1 MNLIFFILHTSWIQ
15 ILLAVFVG
23 AISGFGGAA
32 ILALINH
39 ALHKSGT
46 PDSDLL
52 WGFGVVCLIVLLMRV
67 ASGILLVRLS
77 QRAVSQLRMQLSC
90 QILMSPVRLLESL
103 GTHRLLATL
112 TEDVPAITTAFV
124 SLPMLCV
131 QVATA
136 LGCLVYLGW
145 LSWPLVFVIM
155 GFIGFGIF
163 MFRIQEAR
171 ALRSLKSAREAH
183 DDLHHHFRAMTEGAK
198 ELKLHRRRRSA
209 FLSKRL
215 QVAVSESARQFIAG
229 MTTYTIAGSGSSLLL
244 YLAIGLLLFGL
255 PAIQEILP
263 ETMTGYILV
272 MLYLMTPLE
281 GIVAALPGFGRAG
294 VSLKKV
300 QDLGLSLST
309 HVSKSKLEEV
319 LTTSDVLGAP
329 CSREAVSLE
338 RLEFVGVTHQYQHER
353 EGHDFCLGP
362 IELVFHP
369 GEVVFLVGGNG
380 SGKTTLAMLLL
391 GLYEPEG
398 GEIRL
403 NGESVTQEQREDYRQ
418 LFSAVFSDFYLFES
432 FLGLDTAELEIQ
444 ANEYL
449 QQLELDHKVTVKN
462 GRLSTLELSQGQR
475 KRLALLTALLED
487 RPFYVFDEWA
497 ADQDPVF
504 KKLFYTEILPELKA
518 AGKTVLVITHDDQYF
533 HVADRCIRMDFG
545 QITHISEK
553 SMVQV

>member
-1 MNLIFFILHTSWIQ
+1 MNLIFFLLRASRIHILIAV
-15 ILLAVFVG
+15 LAG

-32 ILALINH
+32 LLALINH
-39 ALHKSGT
+39 ALNKPGT
-46 PDSDLL
+46 PGSGLL
-52 WGFGVVCLIVLLMRV
+52 WGFGSGCIVVILMRV
-67 ASGILLVRLS
+67 ASQILLVRLG
-77 QRAVSQLRMQLSC
+77 QRAVFELRMQLSR
-90 QILMSPVRLLESL
+90 QILTSPLRHLESL

-112 TEDVPAITTAFV
+112 TEDVSTIATAFV
-124 SLPMLCV
+124 ALPMFCI
-131 QVATA
+131 QIATA
-136 LGCLVYLGW
+136 TGCLVYMGW
-145 LSWPLVFVIM
+145 LSWPLVLVVM
-155 GFIGFGIF
+155 GFIVFGIF
-163 MFRIQEAR
+163 MFRIQQSS
-171 ALRSLKSAREAH
+171 ALRSLKSAREAE
-183 DDLHHHFRAMTEGAK
+183 DDLHRHFRAMTEGAK

-209 FLSKRL
+209 FISEGL
-215 QVAVSESARQFIAG
+215 QVAASTYERRFVAG
-229 MTTYTIAGSGSSLLL
+229 MTTYTIAGSWSSLLL
-244 YLAIGLLLFGL
+244 YVAIGLLLFGL
-255 PAIQEILP
+255 PTFQEIP
-263 ETMTGYILV
+263 AEIITGYILV
-272 MLYLMTPLE
+272 LLYIMSPLE
-281 GIVAALPGFGRAG
+281 FIVNALPRFGRAM

-300 QDLGLSLST
+300 QELGLSLSGYM
-309 HVSKSKLEEV
+309 SKSAEV
-319 LTTSDVLGAP
+319 LPTSGDLATPSSSQTMSVK
-329 CSREAVSLE
+329 

-353 EGHDFCLGP
+353 EDHDFCLGP
-362 IELVFHP
+362 IDLVLHP
-369 GEVVFLVGGNG
+369 GEMVFLVGGNG

-403 NGESVTQEQREDYRQ
+403 NDEPVAQEQREDYRQ

-432 FLGLDTAELEIQ
+432 FLGLDTAELEMQ

-487 RPFYVFDEWA
+487 RPVYVFDEWA

-533 HVADRCIRMDFG
+533 HMADRCIRMDFG